1 MVIRILD
8 SVNLKID
15 FENLGFFEE
24 DLPVVRKL
32 ISKNT
37 GVLIICGPTGC
48 GKSTTLN
55 SILNEIKSEKENLI
69 TIENPVEL
77 KIKGANQIQVN
88 EKAGITFSKM
98 LRAVLRNDPD
108 YIMIGEM
115 RDSETAEIAIRS
127 AITGHKVFSTL
138 HNRDNYSAVARSTQ
152 IGRASCRERV

>member
-115 RDSETAEIAIRS
+115 RDSENSGNCNKIC
-127 AITGHKVFSTL
+127 
-138 HNRDNYSAVARSTQ
+138 YY
-152 IGRASCRERV
+152 RA